1 MFLMYFLHYFLG
13 IASVVLAVLVAGKPF
28 PVPESSVLYK
38 GLATTLAAVTGVVA
52 FINPERI
59 GERYQRAF
67 RALSVEITRFRG
79 DESRTV
85 DDVLKAYE
93 RGEDFIHAKRAS
105 E

>member
-52 FINPERI
+52 
-59 GERYQRAF
+59 
-67 RALSVEITRFRG
+67 LSIRNG
-79 DESRTV
+79 S
-85 DDVLKAYE
+85 ANA
-93 RGEDFIHAKRAS
+93 IS
-105 E
+105 ELFGR